1 MLRSVA
7 PSDDAAALRAQLL
20 STTLPKRQRSCE
32 DVRPAIRT
40 VWQGKERALGPIM
53 HSMLPALWVAA
64 LTKNRTEPTARLLAP
79 TLKAL
84 AASELLCGGARSS
97 RTLECFV
104 ESLSSPPHRG
114 CRADASDRDVDH
126 SATSSSSSASA
137 AASAAASSTSSS
149 RVRVLRLKR
158 DVTTP
163 ASFEYAS
170 RLDEALPA
178 AFRSRGLFWLVSH
191 TLRFL
196 VRPNDAT
203 RRRLE
208 QHERTLA
215 ALEPPVL
222 AVRQRPRLIAIER
235 PSTRL
240 YDAIK
245 AIERPSDCSMHNGD
259 RWPPLITIIITGN
272 CHHH

>member
-1 MLRSVA
+1 
-7 PSDDAAALRAQLL
+7 
-20 STTLPKRQRSCE
+20 
-32 DVRPAIRT
+32 
-40 VWQGKERALGPIM
+40 
-53 HSMLPALWVAA
+53 
-64 LTKNRTEPTARLLAP
+64 
-79 TLKAL
+79 
-84 AASELLCGGARSS
+84 
-97 RTLECFV
+97 
-104 ESLSSPPHRG
+104 
-114 CRADASDRDVDH
+114 
-126 SATSSSSSASA
+126 
-137 AASAAASSTSSS
+137 
-149 RVRVLRLKR
+149 VRVLRLKR